1 MEDMFI
7 GMGYEIV
14 EGLEVELDYYNFE
27 VLNLLKDYLVC
38 DM

>member
-1 MEDMFI
+1 
-7 GMGYEIV
+7 MGYEVV
-14 EGLEVELDYYNFE
+14 EGIEVEKDYYNFE